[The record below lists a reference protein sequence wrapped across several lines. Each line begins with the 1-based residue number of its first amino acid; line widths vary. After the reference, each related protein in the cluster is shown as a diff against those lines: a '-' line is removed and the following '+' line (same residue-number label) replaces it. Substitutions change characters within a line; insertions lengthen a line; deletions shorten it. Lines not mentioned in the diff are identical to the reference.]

1 MSHLLQQAQVTSWSG
16 KAGGILRLRS
26 RRVAAALTAVAV
38 ALIVAVAASGCA
50 EAGAEP
56 AATASAST
64 TATGPTA
71 GGAVPMPL
79 EPVAPGGR
87 VERSPG
93 MPAPVAKALAGNK
106 VMVVAFVLSEPAD
119 DRAVA
124 RAFRSVRSQPAYRG
138 GVRYFLYRVDRGT
151 GFGDLADLLGVDETP
166 AVAVIGRDRTLVNLW
181 SGLIDAPMLRQSI
194 NDASTSAALNPVP

>member
-16 KAGGILRLRS
+16 KAGGILRRRARS
-26 RRVAAALTAVAV
+26 IAAAIVAV
-38 ALIVAVAASGCA
+38 AATAGMILAASGCA

-56 AATASAST
+56 AGTAPGAGAVSA
-64 TATGPTA
+64 PV
-71 GGAVPMPL
+71 VPMPL

-93 MPAPVAKALAGNK
+93 MPAPVAKALAGNE
-106 VMVVAFVLSEPAD
+106 VMVVAFVLSGPAD

-124 RAFRSVRSQPAYRG
+124 RALRTVRSQPAYRN
-138 GVRYFLYRVDRGT
+138 GVRYFVYRVDRGT
-151 GFGDLADLLGVDETP
+151 GFGDLADLLGVDDTP
-166 AVAVIGRDRTLVNLW
+166 AVAVIGRDRALVNLW

-194 NDASTSAALNPVP
+194 NDAAASAAVNITP

>member
-16 KAGGILRLRS
+16 KAGGILTARAGRIAATL
-26 RRVAAALTAVAV
+26 AAAAAAIAI
-38 ALIVAVAASGCA
+38 ALAASGCA

-56 AATASAST
+56 AATAPGAATST
-64 TATGPTA
+64 AP
-71 GGAVPMPL
+71 AVPMPL
-79 EPVAPGGR
+79 RPVAVGAR

-93 MPAPVAKALAGNK
+93 MPAPVAKALAGND

-124 RAFRSVRSQPAYRG
+124 RAVRAVRSQPAYRG
-138 GVRYFLYRVDRGT
+138 GVRYFVYRVDRGT
-151 GFGDLADLLGVDETP
+151 GFGDVADLLGVDDIP

-194 NDASTSAALNPVP
+194 NDAAASAAVDISP